1 MEYERTTGGAAGCE
15 IPHDPRAHRRIYQ
28 SDLCGADHGRSVPDD
43 FYHDYGLLFWGAG
56 PQKRVKREIKGMEL
70 SAGIF
75 ADGRELSFFGWDPC
89 AGEWRAGGKMLG
101 AYGIFCYNET
111 AEYIYF
117 CGQRAEMKLKIRSE
131 AYLLQRG

>member
-43 FYHDYGLLFWGAG
+43 FYHDYRLLFWGAG
-56 PQKRVKREIKGMEL
+56 SQKRVKREIKGMEL

-75 ADGRELSFFGWDPC
+75 ADGRELSFL
-89 AGEWRAGGKMLG
+89 AGIRVRGNGGPAEKCLG
-101 AYGIFCYNET
+101 HTGFSVIMRRLNIFIS
-111 AEYIYF
+111 ADS
-117 CGQRAEMKLKIRSE
+117 GRR
-131 AYLLQRG
+131 

>member
-43 FYHDYGLLFWGAG
+43 FYHDYRLLFWGAG
-56 PQKRVKREIKGMEL
+56 SQKRVKREIKGMEL

-75 ADGRELSFFGWDPC
+75 ADGRELSFL
-89 AGEWRAGGKMLG
+89 AGIRVRGNGGPAEKCLEHTGFSVIMRRLN
-101 AYGIFCYNET
+101 IFIS
-111 AEYIYF
+111 ADS
-117 CGQRAEMKLKIRSE
+117 GRR
-131 AYLLQRG
+131 

>member
-28 SDLCGADHGRSVPDD
+28 SDLCGAGHGRSVPDD

-56 PQKRVKREIKGMEL
+56 PQKRDKREIKGMEL

-75 ADGRELSFFGWDPC
+75 ADGRELSFL
-89 AGEWRAGGKMLG
+89 AGIRVRGNGGPAEKCLEHTGFSVIMRRLN
-101 AYGIFCYNET
+101 IFIS
-111 AEYIYF
+111 ADS
-117 CGQRAEMKLKIRSE
+117 GRR
-131 AYLLQRG
+131 

>member
-1 MEYERTTGGAAGCE
+1 MEYERKAGGIAGCE

-28 SDLCGADHGRSVPDD
+28 SDLCGAGHGRSVPDD

-75 ADGRELSFFGWDPC
+75 ADGRELSFL
-89 AGEWRAGGKMLG
+89 AGIRVRGNGGPAEKCLEHTGFSVIMRRLN
-101 AYGIFCYNET
+101 IFIS
-111 AEYIYF
+111 ADS
-117 CGQRAEMKLKIRSE
+117 GRR
-131 AYLLQRG
+131 

>member
-43 FYHDYGLLFWGAG
+43 FYHDYRLLFWGAG
-56 PQKRVKREIKGMEL
+56 SQKRVKREIKGMEL

-75 ADGRELSFFGWDPC
+75 ADGRELSFL
-89 AGEWRAGGKMLG
+89 AGIRVRGNGVPAEKCLEHTGFSVIMRRLN
-101 AYGIFCYNET
+101 IFIS
-111 AEYIYF
+111 ADS
-117 CGQRAEMKLKIRSE
+117 GRR
-131 AYLLQRG
+131 